1 MFYNRK
7 LNYNQNK
14 PNTNGVMIGNWFE
27 ESVLSELNNNN
38 QTFVKTI
45 NSEKTKIDFKTT
57 SMNYGQVNNDE
68 HKTENYPRQKLMY

>member
-38 QTFVKTI
+38 
-45 NSEKTKIDFKTT
+45 
-57 SMNYGQVNNDE
+57 
-68 HKTENYPRQKLMY
+68 